1 MRYTATWRSPFR
13 ESWMMRSIIFTSLVG
28 LLTLY
33 VALVILAPIVGL
45 NDEFVQTVLR
55 TMGASRAQQL
65 AFPMGLSVVLLVYV
79 LLGIGVE
86 TPKMGWRIFAVLR
99 AAWTDGATAAR
110 ELLNGKQPQHPH
122 ETWIVAAISISFG
135 AVFAIFLWKFGTD
148 FFTLD
153 QHSDQTFIDY
163 DIDWGTPVFSFG
175 GNVLYH
181 FEIQVPLNTHL
192 LPLLGL
198 AQSLPPEYR
207 IVGTVA
213 LCFLAVGGLFFI
225 IGGAIGLRCIPRA
238 IFAGAVAL
246 LVTTPRGLDRM
257 IWLLPPDFFTKLCVS
272 ALWLLEAPILFITTV
287 FQFFW
292 LGQCRTLWGNITI
305 AGGFALGTF
314 AVILSFPYGAIYF
327 VFLTALYC
335 LGFILTCRSRN
346 ELAWKAGVSAMLIV
360 FMVVLRVPQFLIGLY
375 SYTFGAYFWDLL
387 RQPTVTLVNLSFTVA
402 FYSSFILTGGFAV
415 CLVFL
420 SSMGALAIAAFMST
434 RAIGRIAIA
443 ALVCEGGIALAGVV
457 NMLIFRAPMWVTY
470 ADIIHSPIWGAYFI
484 LFCIILAVVL
494 DRRLADLPRHTSGKV
509 LQVLAPVTSNRR
521 AIYLAGLFVMIS
533 AFAGL
538 QPRSAGGLHWS
549 PYPPTK
555 PASLELVAHEVAIA
569 PGQPF
574 RGRLLTLG
582 ENLNLE
588 EWKHYL
594 DNDHLIQAASLHI
607 PMMNEYQYW
616 TSPVSFVFLR
626 TFFGKTDDTF
636 NKAFFPLHAFH
647 LRIARLMG
655 VRMVATDATDI
666 PGGTLIYETKAGNA
680 DLRIFRLDDI
690 NLGQYSP
697 TSLRRVSTAAEALT
711 QLRASDFDPKHNVV
725 VEDAI
730 PSLLVP
736 ASSAKVKLDL
746 GPSLVVQASSP
757 SRSLLVLPFEY
768 SHCLRIDAASNG
780 RARLI
785 PVNLQ
790 QTGLLFEG
798 NVEARIIYRFGL
810 LADSSC
816 RGDDLE
822 RAKALKLHDVLPA
835 ISLTH

>member
-1 MRYTATWRSPFR
+1 MR
-13 ESWMMRSIIFTSLVG
+13 RSIIFTSLAG

-99 AAWTDGATAAR
+99 AAWTDGATAAQ
-110 ELLNGKQPQHPH
+110 ELLNAKQPQHPH

-153 QHSDQTFIDY
+153 QHSHQTFIDY

-181 FEIQVPLNTHL
+181 FGIQIPLNTHL
-192 LPLLGL
+192 LPLEKL

-225 IGGAIGLRCIPRA
+225 LGGAIGLRCIPRA

-257 IWLLPPDFFTKLCVS
+257 IWLLPPNFFTSQFVY
-272 ALWLLEAPILFITTV
+272 ALWWLEAPILFLATV

-292 LGQCRTLWGNITI
+292 LGQCRTLWSNITI

-314 AVILSFPYGAIYF
+314 AVILSFPAGAIYF

-346 ELAWKAGVSAMLIV
+346 ELAWKAGVSALLIV

-387 RQPTVTLVNLSFTVA
+387 RQPTATLVHSSFMVTLR
-402 FYSSFILTGGFAV
+402 TGGFAV
-415 CLVFL
+415 FSACLVFL
-420 SSMGALAIAAFMST
+420 SSMGALAIAAFMSS

-457 NMLIFRAPMWVTY
+457 NMLIFRAPMPVAY
-470 ADIIHSPIWGAYFI
+470 AEIAHSPIWGAYFI
-484 LFCIILAVVL
+484 LFCIIVAVVL
-494 DRRLADLPRHTSGKV
+494 DRRLADLPRHTSGKI

-538 QPRSAGGLHWS
+538 QPRSAEVGRHWY
-549 PYPPTK
+549 PHPPTK

-569 PGQPF
+569 PGQSF
-574 RGRLLTLG
+574 RGRLLTLV
-582 ENLNLE
+582 ESFE

-594 DNDHLIQAASLHI
+594 DNDHFIEAASLHI
-607 PMMNEYQYW
+607 PMMNEYQHW

-636 NKAFFPLHAFH
+636 EKMFFPLHAFH
-647 LRIARLMG
+647 LRTARLMG
-655 VRMVATDATDI
+655 VRMVATDAADI

-697 TSLRRVSTAAEALT
+697 TSLRRVRTAAEALT

-768 SHCLRIDAASNG
+768 SHCLHLDAANNG

-798 NVEARIIYRFGL
+798 NVEARISYRFGL

>member
-1 MRYTATWRSPFR
+1 MR
-13 ESWMMRSIIFTSLVG
+13 RSIIFTSLAG
-28 LLTLY
+28 LLLLY

-110 ELLNGKQPQHPH
+110 ELLNGQQRQHPH

-153 QHSDQTFIDY
+153 QHSHQTFINY

-181 FEIQVPLNTHL
+181 FGIQIPLNTHL
-192 LPLLGL
+192 LPLEGL
-198 AQSLPPEYR
+198 AQLLPPECR
-207 IVGTVA
+207 IVGTVV
-213 LCFLAVGGLFFI
+213 LCFLAVGGLFFV

-257 IWLLPPDFFTKLCVS
+257 IWLLPPNFFTSQFVY
-272 ALWLLEAPILFITTV
+272 ALWWLEAPILFLTTV

-314 AVILSFPYGAIYF
+314 AVILSFPAGAIYF

-346 ELAWKAGVSAMLIV
+346 ELAWKAGVSALLIV

-387 RQPTVTLVNLSFTVA
+387 RGRPYGPPLVQGSFMVTLRTS
-402 FYSSFILTGGFAV
+402 GFEVFSA

-443 ALVCEGGIALAGVV
+443 ALVCEGGIVLAGVI
-457 NMLIFRAPMWVTY
+457 NMLIFRAPMSVAY
-470 ADIIHSPIWGAYFI
+470 AEIAHSPIWGAYFI
-484 LFCIILAVVL
+484 LFCIIVAVVL

-538 QPRSAGGLHWS
+538 QPRSEVGRHRF
-549 PYPPTK
+549 PHPPTK

-569 PGQPF
+569 PGQSF
-574 RGRLLTLG
+574 RGRLLTLS
-582 ENLNLE
+582 ENFENFN

-594 DNDHLIQAASLHI
+594 DNDHFIEAASLHI
-607 PMMNEYQYW
+607 PMMNEYQHW

-626 TFFGKTDDTF
+626 TFFGKTDDIF
-636 NKAFFPLHAFH
+636 LHMFFPLNAFH
-647 LRIARLMG
+647 LRTARLMG

-757 SRSLLVLPFEY
+757 SRSSIGAPIRVQP
-768 SHCLRIDAASNG
+768 
-780 RARLI
+780 
-785 PVNLQ
+785 
-790 QTGLLFEG
+790 
-798 NVEARIIYRFGL
+798 
-810 LADSSC
+810 
-816 RGDDLE
+816 
-822 RAKALKLHDVLPA
+822 LPA
-835 ISLTH
+835 HRRS